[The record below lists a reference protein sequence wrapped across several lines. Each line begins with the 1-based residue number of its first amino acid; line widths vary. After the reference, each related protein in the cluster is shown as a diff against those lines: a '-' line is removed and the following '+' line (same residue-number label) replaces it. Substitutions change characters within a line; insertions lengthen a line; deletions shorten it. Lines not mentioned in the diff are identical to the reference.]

1 LIVQINGK
9 LRDQIEMTK
18 NLSQEDVKTLVL
30 SSEKVQK
37 NIDNKTIIKEI
48 YVKDKLYNLVVK

>member
-1 LIVQINGK
+1 
-9 LRDQIEMTK
+9 MTK
-18 NLSQEDVKTLVL
+18 NLSQEDVKSLVL

>member
-1 LIVQINGK
+1 
-9 LRDQIEMTK
+9 MTK